1 MFALEVE
8 VLLRQLLPLGG
19 VLERVPVQRVEVR
32 AAGRGRDHSR
42 VLVRGRLDP
51 REERRHE
58 QLREV
63 VVADDVRPPLQV
75 VAVLRQQVDWGP
87 HHPTSPS
94 QRRSARRSRFFGREE
109 DSRIVEQDMKLLFLA
124 QELVRGLLD
133 GRQAAEVQLEE
144 DSLLASRLLKGRD
157 GVLRLLLASSRQVHP
172 RVVL

>member
-1 MFALEVE
+1 MRINKPTHPLRRTAAHTARATYVFALEVE

-19 VLERVPVQRVEVR
+19 VLERVPVERVEVR
-32 AAGRGRDHSR
+32 AAGRGRDDAR

-75 VAVLRQQVDWGP
+75 VAVLRQEVDRRP
-87 HHPTSPS
+87 HHSAGAS

-109 DSRIVEQDMKLLFLA
+109 DSRIVEQDMKFLFLA
-124 QELVRGLLD
+124 EELPRGLLD
-133 GRQAAEVQLEE
+133 GRQATKV
-144 DSLLASRLLKGRD
+144 
-157 GVLRLLLASSRQVHP
+157 
-172 RVVL
+172 

>member
-63 VVADDVRPPLQV
+63 VVADDVRPPLQI
-75 VAVLRQQVDWGP
+75 VAVLRQEVDWRP
-87 HHPTSPS
+87 HH
-94 QRRSARRSRFFGREE
+94 SAYVSRHR
-109 DSRIVEQDMKLLFLA
+109 
-124 QELVRGLLD
+124 LVR
-133 GRQAAEVQLEE
+133 
-144 DSLLASRLLKGRD
+144 
-157 GVLRLLLASSRQVHP
+157 
-172 RVVL
+172 